1 MPRGGLGA
9 EDRIRFNGG
18 MRGQGQRTCQ
28 KGTLGAVAA
37 AAAGTKYS
45 GLVSIRDM

>member
-1 MPRGGLGA
+1 MPRGDLGV

-18 MRGQGQRTCQ
+18 MRGPGQGTCQ

-37 AAAGTKYS
+37 AAGRKYS
-45 GLVSIRDM
+45 GLAPLRDM